1 MLIKQAEE
9 QAAPRRIEI
18 PWTGKTAEEQEVQK
32 QRKALQEIFDKGNN
46 WTKGETQSELREREL
61 RQLRESGQTESEIR
75 ANA

>member
-18 PWTGKTAEEQEVQK
+18 PWTGKTAEELEVQK
-32 QRKALQEIFDKGNN
+32 QRQALQEIFDKGNN